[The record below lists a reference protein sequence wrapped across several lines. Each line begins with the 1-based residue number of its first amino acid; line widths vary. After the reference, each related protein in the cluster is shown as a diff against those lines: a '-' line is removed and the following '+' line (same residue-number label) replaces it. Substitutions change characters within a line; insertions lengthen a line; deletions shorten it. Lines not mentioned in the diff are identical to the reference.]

1 MPTNK
6 PVRSISVLGATGSVG
21 RSTLDIIADQRIR
34 QGEDSLH
41 MVAMAAKSNVTD
53 LARLARKF
61 RPDFVA
67 IADESCGDDLRDAL
81 AGTSITFGA
90 GAQAVEEAAAREA
103 DWTMA
108 AIVGAAGLRSTL
120 QIANRGGAIAIANK
134 ESLVCAG
141 SLLVKTCARTG
152 AKLLPVDSEHN
163 AIFQVLDPERRNAL
177 VRIVLTASGG
187 PFRNWTLDQMR
198 TATLAQAIAHPTW
211 SMGVK
216 ISIDS
221 ATLMNKGL
229 ELIEACH
236 LFDASSDQLEV
247 LIHPQSVVHGLVEYE
262 DGSVLAHLGPAD
274 MRVPIASAF
283 AWPDRIKTQCE
294 RLDLARMGRLD
305 FEAPD
310 SNRFPSLKLART
322 AMNAG
327 DVACTALN
335 AANEVAVEAFINGQ
349 IGFLQIASL
358 VEDVLSVGHPDGG
371 GWKGESADYEA
382 VFSID
387 HLARKCARELLTTH
401 YNTNV
406 LN

>member
-1 MPTNK
+1 MAIENTA
-6 PVRSISVLGATGSVG
+6 RSISVLGATGSVG
-21 RSTLDIIADQRIR
+21 RSTLDIIADQRIQ

-41 MVAMAAKSNVTD
+41 MVAMAAKSNVAD
-53 LARLARKF
+53 LARLAREF

-81 AGTSITFGA
+81 AGTSIKFGA

-163 AIFQVLDPERRNAL
+163 AIFQVLDPERRSAL

-187 PFRNWTLDQMR
+187 PFRNWTLDQMK
-198 TATLAQAIAHPTW
+198 TATLTQAIAHPTW

-283 AWPDRIKTQCE
+283 AWPNRIKTQCE
-294 RLDLARMGRLD
+294 RLDLAHVGRLD

-310 SNRFPSLKLART
+310 SNRFPSLELART

-358 VEDVLSVGHPDGG
+358 VADVLSAGHPDGG
-371 GWKGESADYEA
+371 GWKGESEDYEA

-387 HLARKCARELLTTH
+387 HLARQCAHELLTTH